1 MNGRLNI
8 LTGVQVT
15 FVQSN
20 PVIQYSLKR
29 VDSHGEKKREEE
41 GGGEALEY
49 VFQCCIKKEDLGFDS
64 WLQLVP

>member
-15 FVQSN
+15 LVQSI
-20 PVIQYSLKR
+20 PLIQYSLKR
-29 VDSHGEKKREEE
+29 VDSHGEKKREE

-64 WLQLVP
+64 WMQLVP